1 MDSSADTKG
10 RNMSPEEMRCESNNS
25 SGRSRGPME
34 CKSGS
39 DHGSSAA
46 SSATRLP
53 YYAAM
58 QSAISFR
65 SRGMSL
71 FGPSAVKDSERM
83 QVAGQ
88 RHALCPN
95 DW

>member
-1 MDSSADTKG
+1 MKG
-10 RNMSPEEMRCESNNS
+10 RNTSHEEMRCESNNS
-25 SGRSRGPME
+25 NGRYRGPTE
-34 CKSGS
+34 CNSGF
-39 DHGSSAA
+39 DHGFSAA

-53 YYAAM
+53 YYAAMM

-71 FGPSAVKDSERM
+71 FGPLAVKDSERM
-83 QVAGQ
+83 QVAGE